1 MNIDQIKPTAAVALA
16 DAARQ
21 LELNGIPIIKLQT
34 GDPDFDTH
42 PIICDAASKALQSGL
57 THYSFSQGLPI
68 LRQKLAAELNEELS
82 SDLINQ
88 DWILITNGAAE
99 GIYSVMAA
107 LLEQNDEIII
117 LEPNWPTVDSLAT
130 LLGGITSKVNS
141 LNSADEIMS
150 DLEKAFTQRT
160 KILCFNSPNNPTGI
174 VYDQSVI
181 DGICDWARRKNL
193 YVLADEVYRYLQY
206 SETPSTSVSN
216 ILDYE
221 RYIFVDSFSKK
232 FAMTGWRIGYVAAQP
247 TTLKR
252 ISKVSQLTITHVAP
266 FVQMAALTAISNSQ
280 SMEYCK
286 QMKDIYNDRRLSL
299 IDICIDLEL
308 DVVIP
313 NGGFYLF
320 IQLGKGIDDVEF
332 CDRILKESQTCIVP
346 GSAFGKSGHNFI
358 RISFANELETTIEGL
373 RRIAKMISI
382 INHE

>member
-1 MNIDQIKPTAAVALA
+1 
-16 DAARQ
+16 
-21 LELNGIPIIKLQT
+21 
-34 GDPDFDTH
+34 
-42 PIICDAASKALQSGL
+42 
-57 THYSFSQGLPI
+57 
-68 LRQKLAAELNEELS
+68 
-82 SDLINQ
+82 
-88 DWILITNGAAE
+88 
-99 GIYSVMAA
+99 
-107 LLEQNDEIII
+107 
-117 LEPNWPTVDSLAT
+117 
-130 LLGGITSKVNS
+130 
-141 LNSADEIMS
+141 MS